1 MKMTDKKPSKALFLT
16 ILLSLTW
23 IISFFLLVSLVI
35 TEYFSYVVV
44 SVFSA
49 VLLVTFLLIKK
60 VAKHRRL
67 IVDIMKKS
75 IYVYLIVLLL
85 YFSCNFGVSTF
96 CSLSSTQKSQKFPC
110 VSVSECL
117 TGMDPDSYSVI
128 DSSEKERNNVE
139 LLKKEYYSMQYL
151 RIKSKIDEEISSY
164 TIITHYSSFVI
175 PAHSQLYW
183 NRLLTEDKSV
193 VTVEIID
200 NAFEKAV
207 ILTPDEGMQQLL
219 IMNNNS
225 IIQTEMSK
233 DLDLHKV
240 IEYYKTQTNSL

>member
-1 MKMTDKKPSKALFLT
+1 MDRQKSSKALFLT

-67 IVDIMKKS
+67 IVDGMKKS
-75 IYVYLIVLLL
+75 INVYLIVLLL

-96 CSLSSTQKSQKFPC
+96 CSLSSTKKTPEFPC
-110 VSVSECL
+110 VSISECL
-117 TGMDPDSYSVI
+117 PGMDPDSYSVI
-128 DSSEKERNNVE
+128 NSSEKERRNVE
-139 LLKKEYYSMQYL
+139 LLKKEYYSTQSL
-151 RIKSKIDEEISSY
+151 HIKSKSDEEISSY
-164 TIITHYSSFVI
+164 MIITHYSSFVI
-175 PAHSQLYW
+175 PAHSRLYW
-183 NRLLTEDKSV
+183 NRLLTKDKSV
-193 VTVEIID
+193 VTVEILD
-200 NAFEKAV
+200 YAFEKAV